1 MTHPKRVDS
10 FDPAYLEMFTRASE
24 GQEFSLPC
32 ESRGK
37 ATYLTQ
43 RLRAYRKLILTRV
56 EKDKSLIPAAAAARM
71 VEISQDGSTVIVRQ
85 LGGNWTSKVVAEALM
100 KTAVAV
106 ETKPIDQQVKDDLIG
121 PPALPKRHGY
131 Y

>member
-32 ESRGK
+32 ETKGK

-43 RLRAYRKLILTRV
+43 RLRAYRKLLLDRSD
-56 EKDKSLIPAAAAARM
+56 KDKSLLPAAAIARM
-71 VEISQDGSTVIVRQ
+71 IEISQDGMKVYVRPV
-85 LGGNWTSKVVAEALM
+85 GNNWTSKVVAEALM
-100 KTAVAV
+100 QGTVVPETTPV
-106 ETKPIDQQVKDDLIG
+106 EPVG
-121 PPALPKRHGY
+121 LPTTNKGHGY